1 MKKLFLTICVALLSM
16 GAQAQEKGDFAV
28 GVHTGATITKI
39 QIEDLD
45 VEDNTTQWGFG
56 AFGQYNLSNHW
67 RVELEGLYH
76 PMKDHVSD
84 FLVGLDFHYLINLT
98 KDHNVKLYPLLG
110 YALQFVHSET
120 YTEENRGSKITVQGS
135 DDTDGG
141 IQLGAG
147 LQVNFADN
155 WFATGEYRWQP
166 GIFGDGHVVMV
177 GVGYRF

>member
-1 MKKLFLTICVALLSM
+1 MKKLFVTLCVALLTL
-16 GAQAQEKGDFAV
+16 GAQAQEKGDFAA
-28 GVHTGATITKI
+28 GVHMGATITKF
-39 QIEDLD
+39 EFLD
-45 VEDNTTQWGFG
+45 FDDSTTQWGFG

-67 RVELEGLYH
+67 RMELDGIYH

-84 FLVGLDFHYLINLT
+84 FLVGLNFHYLINLT
-98 KDHNVKLYPLLG
+98 RDHNVKLFPLLG
-110 YALQFVHSET
+110 YAVQFVHSEDIT
-120 YTEENRGSKITVQGS
+120 DGRGSTIEGD
-135 DDTDGG
+135 DDTDSG

-166 GIFGDGHVVMV
+166 GIFGDGHVIMV